1 MRILQINACHYQRGG
16 AEMVYFNTS
25 ELLRRNGHEVLY
37 FSTHGPDNDHS
48 EFADYFVT
56 NGDIREL
63 SFAGK
68 LSRSPS
74 YLYNRKAAGNIKN
87 LVNEFKPDIA
97 HVHLF
102 YAELSVSI
110 LRALKRLNVPVVH
123 TVHDYRLLCPVNN
136 FIDNEGK
143 VCELC
148 RDRHYTHCLKKRCS
162 EGKISQS
169 AMVMLE
175 AYFWKYLVKPVDY
188 IDHLIFVSKFSKEK
202 HISFNNVFEGKSS
215 QIYNFTNIPVT
226 GESSEK
232 GGYFLYFG
240 RLSEEKGIDNLLE
253 AFSKKPDIRLKI
265 AGTGKLRNKV
275 EQFAR
280 TNPNIEYCGFK
291 KGNELEDLIRKS
303 SFVIVP
309 SVCFENNPMT
319 IIESYCLGKPV
330 IGSDIG
336 GIPEIVYPGES
347 GFLFKHDDPQSLASI
362 VEKASEISEKEYKN
376 FSDAAIKLAREKFDP
391 QIHYTKLM
399 ELYQNLVNKNPE

>member
-1 MRILQINACHYQRGG
+1 
-16 AEMVYFNTS
+16 MVYFNTS

-74 YLYNRKAAGNIKN
+74 YLYNRKAARNIAN

-110 LRALKRLNVPVVH
+110 LRTLKRLNVPVVH

-136 FIDNEGK
+136 FIDNDGK

-175 AYFWKYLVKPVDY
+175 AYFWKYLVSPVDY

-202 HISFNNVFEGKSS
+202 HLSYNNAFEGKSS

-226 GESSEK
+226 SEPSEK

-253 AFSKKPDIRLKI
+253 AFSKKPDIKLKI
-265 AGTGKLRNKV
+265 AGTGKLRNMV
-275 EQFAR
+275 EQFTR
-280 TNPNIEYCGFK
+280 TSPNIEYCGFK
-291 KGNELEDLIRKS
+291 KGNELEDLIKKS

-336 GIPEIVYPGES
+336 GIPEIVYPGTN

-362 VEKASEISEKEYKN
+362 VEKASGIGETEYKN
-376 FSDAAIKLAREKFDP
+376 FSGAAIKLAREKFDP
-391 QIHYTKLM
+391 QIHYNKLM
-399 ELYQNLVNKNPE
+399 ELYQNLVNKNPERN